1 MDKQQPLALVLA
13 IGLVLLQGCGGSEN
27 THLLKTPQLDNA
39 PGSADAMADTITD
52 LPHVAL
58 PARQEDI
65 VGVEVDPNLGA
76 SGSSDGPINDSVP
89 QNKSIERVESSAE
102 SLLGLLPLS
111 QLDESSDVGMK
122 SQTSTVGSTDTSS
135 QIELMDE
142 SESGDTDHAGQAD
155 EVQTAVTETIEEVAP
170 AVVNRLAEKELE
182 TSNLDTPG
190 SEQRYDGIEGAGL
203 DTITD
208 LLFLTGQSNAAS
220 LVTRYDADLDAP
232 DQRVFAY
239 TETGWQ
245 VADLH
250 QFWDKGIPG
259 NFSVDDP
266 KRDPYNNIIFQVGKA
281 LAKTANRTVGIVMLT
296 APGEGI
302 SHWDYN
308 GPFYTRMR
316 ERAIAALN
324 EVPHKASFDAVVWM
338 QGETDWLLHGTAD
351 PDIPDFE
358 SYQSDAYL
366 HYYPRKLR
374 GLIEAMRSD
383 PWFGSN
389 AQFICAETVKAKL
402 NPHLMALNNDDDALT
417 GCAVAS
423 DLAARENDP
432 NGNHFSAESLRVLG
446 QRIADIYLA
455 LLPQ

>member
-13 IGLVLLQGCGGSEN
+13 IGLMLLQGCGGSEN
-27 THLLKTPQLDNA
+27 THLLKTPQLVNA

-58 PARQEDI
+58 PVRQEDI
-65 VGVEVDPNLGA
+65 VGVEVDPNLDV
-76 SGSSDGPINDSVP
+76 SGSSDGPVNDSVP
-89 QNKSIERVESSAE
+89 QNKSIERVESAAE
-102 SLLGLLPLS
+102 SLSGLLHFP

-122 SQTSTVGSTDTSS
+122 SQTSTAGSTEPSS
-135 QIELMDE
+135 QIELMA
-142 SESGDTDHAGQAD
+142 ESGDTDSAGQAD
-155 EVQTAVTETIEEVAP
+155 APGPEVALSEVPDSEAAASEVSASEVSASEVTGQVQT
-170 AVVNRLAEKELE
+170 
-182 TSNLDTPG
+182 
-190 SEQRYDGIEGAGL
+190 EQRYDGIEGAGL

-220 LVTRYDADLDAP
+220 LVTRYDAELDAP

-250 QFWDKGIPG
+250 QFWDEGIPG
-259 NFSVDDP
+259 NFSADDP
-266 KRDPYNNIIFQVGKA
+266 QRNPYNNIIFQVGKA

-308 GPFYTRMR
+308 GPFYARIQ

-389 AQFICAETVKAKL
+389 ARFICTETVKAKL

-423 DLAARENDP
+423 DLAARANDP

>member
-13 IGLVLLQGCGGSEN
+13 IGLMLLQGCGGSEN
-27 THLLKTPQLDNA
+27 THLLKTPQLVNA

-58 PARQEDI
+58 PVRQEDI
-65 VGVEVDPNLGA
+65 VGVEVDPNLDV
-76 SGSSDGPINDSVP
+76 SGSSDGPVNDSVP
-89 QNKSIERVESSAE
+89 QNKS
-102 SLLGLLPLS
+102 
-111 QLDESSDVGMK
+111 
-122 SQTSTVGSTDTSS
+122 QTSTAGWTEASS
-135 QIELMDE
+135 QIELMA
-142 SESGDTDHAGQAD
+142 ESGDTDSAGQAD
-155 EVQTAVTETIEEVAP
+155 APGPEVALSEVPDSEAAASEVSSSEVTGQVQT
-170 AVVNRLAEKELE
+170 
-182 TSNLDTPG
+182 
-190 SEQRYDGIEGAGL
+190 EQRYDGIEGAGL

-220 LVTRYDADLDAP
+220 LVTRYDAELDAP

-250 QFWDKGIPG
+250 QFWDEGIPG
-259 NFSVDDP
+259 NFSADDP
-266 KRDPYNNIIFQVGKA
+266 QRNPYNNIIFQVGKA

-308 GPFYTRMR
+308 GPFYARIQ

-389 AQFICAETVKAKL
+389 ARFICTETVKAKL

-423 DLAARENDP
+423 DLAARANDP